1 MLFYFINLPYHAGK
15 WVKGDQMAEFTAITS
30 QEELDKIINGR
41 LAKQKESFEKK
52 HEGFISP
59 DELAKIRG
67 DYDRQIADLNNAMK
81 AASKKAEAYDKD
93 IAERDAKIKGYET
106 SALKGRIAHET
117 GLPFELAGRLSGETE
132 EDIRKDAE
140 SLVQFVNKGDVPPM
154 RSTEPDGSDMR
165 RTALT
170 NLLSGLKGE

>member
-1 MLFYFINLPYHAGK
+1 
-15 WVKGDQMAEFTAITS
+15 MADFTPITS
-30 QEELDKIINGR
+30 QEELDRIIKGR
-41 LAKQKESFEKK
+41 LEKQSESFTKK
-52 HEGFISP
+52 YEGFVSP
-59 DELAKIRG
+59 EDLAKIRS
-67 DYDRQIADLNNAMK
+67 DYDKQVADLNSAMK

-117 GLPFELAGRLSGETE
+117 GIPYELAARLSGETE

-140 SLVQFVNKGDVPPM
+140 SLAQYVNKGEVPPM